1 MELDRK
7 GTAKVRALLDI
18 EQQMQK
24 TWDAE
29 KLFEANAPPVGASG
43 VDNKDDK
50 FFTCFPYPYM
60 NGQLHLGHTFTLSK
74 CEFAMG
80 FQRLKGKTCL
90 WPFGFHCTGMPI
102 KACADKLK
110 REMEEYGFPPVFPED
125 EEQAEVKEEV
135 KEIKIENK
143 AKGKKSKAA
152 AKQGTARFQWQ
163 IMEKLGFAESEIPA
177 FADPLHWL
185 RFFPPEAKTD
195 LRSMGVKVDWR
206 RSFITTDVN
215 KFYDSFVRWQFYRL
229 KERGKIDF
237 GKRYTIYSP
246 LDKQPCMDHDRASG
260 EGVGPQEYTLI
271 KMKVLEPLPHALKDK
286 VGTKSVFMVAATL
299 RSETMFGQT
308 NCWLHPDIDY
318 VAFQTCLGPNK
329 DDVFISTRR
338 AALNMAYQGFTKD
351 NGQVPIIAQL
361 KGAALL
367 GLGLAAPL
375 TAYKVIYTLPMLS
388 IKEDKGTGV
397 VTSVPSDSP
406 DDFAALRDLK
416 NKQPFREKYGIKD
429 EMVLPFDPVP
439 IIDVPGF
446 GNLSAPTVCEQLKI
460 NSQND
465 RDKLE
470 EAKKKVYLLGFY
482 EGIMQVKGYEGKKVQ
497 DVKPLL
503 KESLIKS
510 GDALIY
516 KEPEKKVISR
526 SGDECVVALCDQWY
540 LDYGEENW
548 RAQALKS
555 LDGMRTFH
563 DETRRNFEAT
573 LDWLHEHACS
583 RSFGLGTKLPWDPQ
597 YIIEAL
603 SDSTIYM
610 AYYTV
615 AHLLD
620 NGDLKGEG
628 TSPVGIKP
636 EDMTPEVWD
645 YIFYKDAKMPQTKIA
660 PSALDQLRRE
670 FEYWYPV
677 DVRVSGK
684 DLVPN
689 HLTYFLYNHVAM
701 WPEDPANK
709 WPKGV
714 FANGHLLLN
723 SLKMSKSTGN
733 FLTLRDAISKFS
745 ADGMRLALADAGDTV
760 EDANFVE
767 VAADAGILRLFNF
780 LEWVKEMKTMQEEGG
795 LRTGTTATYNDKV
808 FESEI
813 NKSIVDTEQ
822 ALESMSYKEALRTG
836 FFELQLSRDKYREM
850 CLATDSFMRED
861 LIFRFIRVQLH
872 LLSPVCPH
880 LTDYI
885 WRHILPGTPGFV
897 GMSKSILTSSW
908 PEAGKVD
915 ELIVKSSQHLM
926 DTSHDFRIRMKKL
939 QNPPKGKKD
948 PPPKSTHATI
958 YVAKSFPPWQTCV
971 LTKLSEL
978 YEKGS
983 GTFPDNKVILGELK
997 GEPEL
1002 AKAMKKVMPFV
1013 TKVKESVAAQGPK
1026 AMNVTLDFDEKALF
1040 EETIS
1045 YMASTLEL
1053 EGVSVAYSDSAPD
1066 AKTREECCPGDP
1078 IIVFRAE
1085 PNVPLKAVNVQP
1097 KSGLFGLSIP
1107 ILNGD
1112 SVSSVAKRMS
1122 RMEKGVKDPKKV
1134 ILYRYEDPAMGPRL
1148 MPNPENMFGAMKQ
1161 LALNDSFTINLES
1174 KSISVNLDGNGTKVD
1189 LGKQIVYVV
1198 ETS

>member
-1 MELDRK
+1 MELERK
-7 GTAKVRALLDI
+7 GTAKVKALLDI
-18 EQQMQK
+18 EQQMQA
-24 TWDAE
+24 TWEAE
-29 KLFEANAPPVGASG
+29 KLFEVDAPPQGPTG
-43 VDNKDDK
+43 KDDKDDK

-80 FQRLKGKTCL
+80 YQRLKGKTCL

-110 REMEEYGFPPVFPED
+110 REMAEYGFPPVFPE
-125 EEQAEVKEEV
+125 EEEPTETKEEV

-163 IMEKLGFAESEIPA
+163 IMEKLGFRPEEIPA
-177 FADPLHWL
+177 FAEPLHWL
-185 RFFPPEAKTD
+185 QFFPPEAKTD
-195 LRSMGVKVDWR
+195 LQTMGVKVDWR

-237 GKRYTIYSP
+237 GKRYTIFSP

-271 KMKVLEPLPHALKDK
+271 KMKVRDPMPTVLKEK
-286 VGTKSVFMVAATL
+286 VGAKSVFMVAATL

-308 NCWLHPDIDY
+308 NCWLHPDIVY

-329 DDVFISTRR
+329 DDVFIATRR
-338 AALNMAYQGFTKD
+338 AATNMAYQGFTAE
-351 NGQVPIIAQL
+351 NGKVPVIAEL
-361 KGAALL
+361 RGDTLL
-367 GLGLAAPL
+367 GLGLSAPL
-375 TAYKVIYTLPMLS
+375 TCYEVIYTLPMLS

-416 NKQPFREKYGIKD
+416 NKQPFREKYGLKD

-482 EGIMQVKGYEGKKVQ
+482 EGVMQVKGYEGKKVQ
-497 DVKPLL
+497 EVKPAL

-516 KEPEKKVISR
+516 MEPEKKIVSR

-540 LDYGEENW
+540 LDYGESGW
-548 RAQALKS
+548 KTLALKS
-555 LDGMRTFH
+555 LEGMRTFH

-620 NGDLKGEG
+620 NGNLKGEG
-628 TSPVGIKP
+628 SSPVGIQP

-645 YIFYKDAKMPQTKIA
+645 YVFYKDAKKPATKIA
-660 PSALDQLRRE
+660 QSALDRLRRE
-670 FEYWYPV
+670 FEFWYPV

-723 SLKMSKSTGN
+723 SAKMSKSTGN

-767 VAADAGILRLFNF
+767 VTADAGILRLFNF
-780 LEWVKEMKTMQEEGG
+780 LEWVKEMKTAQEEGA
-795 LRTGTTATYNDKV
+795 LRKGFEATYNDKV

-850 CLATDSFMRED
+850 CLATDSSMRED
-861 LIFRFIRVQLH
+861 LIFTFIRVQLH

-885 WRHILPGTPGFV
+885 WRHLLPGTPGFE
-897 GMSKSILTSSW
+897 GGSKSILTSTW
-908 PEAGKVD
+908 PKAGVVD

-958 YVAKSFPPWQTCV
+958 YVAKSFPPWQSCV
-971 LTKLSEL
+971 LNKMRSL
-978 YEKGS
+978 YEKSGGS
-983 GTFPDNKVILGELK
+983 FPDNKVILGELK

-1002 AKAMKKVMPFV
+1002 AKVMKKVMPFV
-1013 TKVKESVAAQGPK
+1013 TKVKESVTAQGPK

-1085 PNVPLKAVNVQP
+1085 PAVQLKAVNVQP

-1112 SVSSVAKRMS
+1112 SVSSIAKRMS
-1122 RMEKGVKDPKKV
+1122 RLERGIKDPKRVK
-1134 ILYRYEDPAMGPRL
+1134 LYRYDDPAMGPRT
-1148 MPNPENMFGAMKQ
+1148 MPNPTDMFSLMKK
-1161 LALNDSFTINLES
+1161 LDLSDSFSIDLERQS
-1174 KSISVNLDGNGTKVD
+1174 VAVNLQGNGTKVD

-1198 ETS
+1198 EAS